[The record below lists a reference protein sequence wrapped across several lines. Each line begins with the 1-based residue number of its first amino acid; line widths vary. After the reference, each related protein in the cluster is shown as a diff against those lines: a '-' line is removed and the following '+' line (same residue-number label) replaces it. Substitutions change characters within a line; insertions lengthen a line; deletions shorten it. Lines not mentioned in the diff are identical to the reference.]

1 MITVLLADDHAIVRD
16 VLRLLLEQAGDIQI
30 VAMAANGKEAVLLA
44 GLHSPNVAVMDVSMP
59 TMDGIE
65 ATKKIRANYPQTS
78 VLMISMYDT
87 SAHVQSCLQAG
98 ALGYV
103 LKDQIGDELLIAVRS
118 IYQGKQYFSKQIA
131 EIAMSVVAAGMV
143 ALAVLIRGGTS

>member
-16 VLRLLLEQAGDIQI
+16 VLRLLLERAGDIQI
-30 VAMAANGKEAVLLA
+30 VAMAANGQEAVVLA
-44 GLHSPNVAVMDVSMP
+44 GLHSPDVAVMDVSMP
-59 TMDGIE
+59 IMDGIK
-65 ATKKIRANYPQTS
+65 ATKKILTDCPQTS

-87 SAHVQSCLQAG
+87 SAHIQSCLRAG

-103 LKDQIGDELLIAVRS
+103 LKDQIGDELVIAVRS

-131 EIAMSVVAAGMV
+131 EIARHF
-143 ALAVLIRGGTS
+143 IQ